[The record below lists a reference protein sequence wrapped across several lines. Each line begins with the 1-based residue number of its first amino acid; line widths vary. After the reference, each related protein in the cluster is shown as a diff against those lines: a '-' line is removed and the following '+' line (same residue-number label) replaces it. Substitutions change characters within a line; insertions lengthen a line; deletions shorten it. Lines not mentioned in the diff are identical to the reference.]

1 VLTGLTVVMSVNDYI
16 DGTTRIASIH
26 HKNATNWSGYNGVM
40 HDNASFISLGLMTS
54 DILKLGE
61 RII

>member
-1 VLTGLTVVMSVNDYI
+1 VMSVNDYI

-26 HKNATNWSGYNGVM
+26 HKNATNWSGYNDVI
-40 HDNASFISLGLMTS
+40 HDNASFVSLDLMTS